1 MTRASLIGIDWGT
14 SSFRAWAM
22 TADGEVRDA
31 VEKASGILMVPNG
44 DFDMAFEEAL
54 HSWLTADPGIPVI
67 ASGMITSRNGWC
79 ETTYLPLPV
88 RIENLAASLTPL
100 VTKKGRTIHF
110 VAGVAHN
117 PQSGVPDVMRGEE
130 TELAGH
136 ITASGSGEGVFVLP
150 GTHSK
155 WAKAEA
161 GAITHFET
169 FMTGEFFSILCGH
182 SIIGRLMTH
191 DERTLGEASP
201 SAFREGLQF
210 ARQGGS
216 ILSKA
221 FSARTLALF
230 DRLPGVDIADY
241 LSGLLIGEEVGAALS
256 SRSGAGP
263 VTVIGRGELAH
274 RYRIALAEWDADV
287 VEAEPGM
294 ARRGL
299 LEIARHV
306 GLI

>member
-22 TADGEVRDA
+22 TADGEVQDA
-31 VEKASGILMVPNG
+31 VEKASGILTVPNG
-44 DFDMAFEEAL
+44 DFDTAFEEAL
-54 HSWLTADPGIPVI
+54 HPWLAVDPGIPII

-79 ETTYLPLPV
+79 ETAYLPLPV
-88 RIENLAASLTPL
+88 RIENLAAALTPL
-100 VTKKGRTIHF
+100 VTAKGRTIHF

-117 PQSGVPDVMRGEE
+117 PQCGVPDVMRGEE
-130 TELAGH
+130 TELVGH
-136 ITASGSGEGVFVLP
+136 IAANDSGEGAFVLP

-155 WAKAEA
+155 WATAEA
-161 GAITHFET
+161 GAITHFRT
-169 FMTGEFFSILCGH
+169 YMTGEFFSVLSRH
-182 SIIGRLMTH
+182 SIIGRLMTQ
-191 DERTLGEASP
+191 GEASP
-201 SAFREGLQF
+201 SAFRKGLQF

-230 DRLPGVDIADY
+230 DRLPGGDVADY
-241 LSGLLIGEEVGAALS
+241 LSGLLIGEEVGAGLS
-256 SRSGAGP
+256 SHCGAGP
-263 VTVIGRGELAH
+263 VTVIGRGDLAH
-274 RYRIALAEWDADV
+274 RYRVALAEWGADV
-287 VEAEPGM
+287 IEAQPGM

-306 GLI
+306 GLV

>member
-1 MTRASLIGIDWGT
+1 
-14 SSFRAWAM
+14 M
-22 TADGEVRDA
+22 TAGGEVLDA
-31 VEKASGILMVPNG
+31 VEKASGILMVPDG
-44 DFDMAFEEAL
+44 DFDTAFEQAL
-54 HSWLTADPGIPVI
+54 GPWLAADPGIPVI

-79 ETTYLPLPV
+79 ETAYLPLPV

-100 VTKKGRTIHF
+100 VTAKSRTVHF
-110 VAGVAHN
+110 VAGLAHD
-117 PQSGVPDVMRGEE
+117 PPSGAPDVMRGEE

-136 ITASGSGEGVFVLP
+136 IAAGGSGDGVFVLP

-155 WAKAEA
+155 WARAEA

-169 FMTGEFFSILCGH
+169 FMTGEFFSVLCGH
-182 SIIGRLMTH
+182 SIIGRLMTK
-191 DERTLGEASP
+191 GEARP

-230 DRLPGVDIADY
+230 DRLPGADIADY

-256 SRSGAGP
+256 RRSGSGP
-263 VTVIGRGELAH
+263 VTVIGRGDLAH
-274 RYRIALAEWDADV
+274 RYRRALAAWGVDV
-287 VEAEPGM
+287 IEAQPGM

-306 GLI
+306 GLA